1 MGIFCST
8 YEFRLS
14 ALDDVREATTP
25 PIVVVVVVVGFIPF
39 CEFDLL
45 HNFWFASNFCNCRL
59 LCCCFIKL
67 VTRPPSFEAS
77 SFAACHLVACSIPMP
92 LLLLLLLLG
101 PLSLTTPAVVKFPSM
116 AIPMRS
122 LLSFESFE
130 EGGKFELLNFTRLIW
145 SSTGQLSTIWKAWQ
159 IRLLNLSAF
168 VLCSS
173 CWNSNLAMA
182 WVSSGQTHK

>member
-14 ALDDVREATTP
+14 ALDDVRAATTP
-25 PIVVVVVVVGFIPF
+25 VVVVVVGFIPF

-59 LCCCFIKL
+59 LCCCFIKFE
-67 VTRPPSFEAS
+67 TRPSSFEAS
-77 SFAACHLVACSIPMP
+77 SFEACHSVACSIPMP

-101 PLSLTTPAVVKFPSM
+101 PLSLATPAVVKFPSM
-116 AIPMRS
+116 AIAMRS

-130 EGGKFELLNFTRLIW
+130 EGGNFELLNFTRLIW